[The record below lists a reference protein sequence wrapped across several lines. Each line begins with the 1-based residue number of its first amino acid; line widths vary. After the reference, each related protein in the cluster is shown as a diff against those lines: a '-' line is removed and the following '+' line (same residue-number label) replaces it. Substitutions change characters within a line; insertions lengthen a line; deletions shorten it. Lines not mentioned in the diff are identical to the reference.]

1 MVQPNS
7 ENLLLNGTSPIFCSA
22 DLLKNPCRFT
32 VGISLIDPGRL
43 MLSIATKD
51 TTWFRI
57 GSVCFGDGASS
68 NHGTGES
75 EQPLQKH
82 QVFPFQSLRLWHWV
96 QMIRMFE
103 KRFER
108 TRLTSEKCSGPKGL
122 RLKKAWTTSGPS
134 CYDLQG
140 GVILKVT
147 TMYIKAF

>member
-22 DLLKNPCRFT
+22 DLFKNPCRFT

-82 QVFPFQSLRLWHWV
+82 QVFPFQIPATLTLSPKWYACLKSGLKHQTDFWK
-96 QMIRMFE
+96 MFGSKGIE
-103 KRFER
+103 AE
-108 TRLTSEKCSGPKGL
+108 KGL
-122 RLKKAWTTSGPS
+122 DYFWPIVLWSPR
-134 CYDLQG
+134 G
-140 GVILKVT
+140 GDSKGDHKCT
-147 TMYIKAF
+147 